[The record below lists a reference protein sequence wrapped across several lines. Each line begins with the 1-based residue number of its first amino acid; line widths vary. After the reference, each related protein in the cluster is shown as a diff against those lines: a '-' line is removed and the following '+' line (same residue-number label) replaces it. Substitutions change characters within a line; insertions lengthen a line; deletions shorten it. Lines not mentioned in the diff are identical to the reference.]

1 MQWKSKK
8 CIISVD
14 VVYIYIYIYIYISTV
29 FRLMTDE

>member
-8 CIISVD
+8 FIISVD
-14 VVYIYIYIYIYISTV
+14 VVYIYITTV